1 MVDEDNNQISEKQI
15 IYIREDGEKKI
26 LPMIAEEV
34 EKIESMSFLQDGR
47 VVGNDREG
55 AFYEINI
62 DTGEKTQL
70 FTCWPNSCK
79 YGYGITRDFIIA
91 VGEDREVFV
100 YNLHTGAVGRN
111 AEVLR
116 TFLKREGSIK
126 EKTEQNSVLLMEN
139 AEEENSFYFAT
150 QSGLYRYIM
159 GGNLVE
165 QLIDGKQTEFGNP
178 NNELLGMVVKEK
190 GEFLVLFSNNKLMN
204 YTYDSDAPII

>member
-1 MVDEDNNQISEKQI
+1 MKSIEGENSWIDFSDTGDIILDSFLVDEDNNQISEKQI

-47 VVGNDREG
+47 V
-55 AFYEINI
+55 
-62 DTGEKTQL
+62 
-70 FTCWPNSCK
+70 
-79 YGYGITRDFIIA
+79 
-91 VGEDREVFV
+91 
-100 YNLHTGAVGRN
+100 
-111 AEVLR
+111 
-116 TFLKREGSIK
+116 
-126 EKTEQNSVLLMEN
+126 
-139 AEEENSFYFAT
+139 
-150 QSGLYRYIM
+150 